1 MKKERKI
8 KVLIAN
14 PGLDVHDV
22 GARYVTQ
29 ILRDA
34 GMEVIY
40 LGIRQTAR
48 DIVNA
53 ALQES
58 VDVIGLSI
66 LSGKHDTIVPEIK
79 RLLSENQIEGIKIV
93 VGGIIPPNDL
103 EFLKKHGV
111 HEVFAPGVPG
121 DYVVKRIREIT
132 GNVSGKQ

>member
-79 RLLSENQIEGIKIV
+79 RLLSKNQIEGIKIV

-111 HEVFAPGVPG
+111 HEVFPPGVPG

>member
-40 LGIRQTAR
+40 LGIRQTAK

-66 LSGKHDTIVPEIK
+66 LSGKHDTFVPEIK
-79 RLLSENQIEGIKIV
+79 RLLSKNQAEEIRIV

-103 EFLKKHGV
+103 EFLNKHGV
-111 HEVFAPGVPG
+111 HEVFPPGVPG
-121 DYVVKRIREIT
+121 DYVVKRIREIA